1 MTRVRGLHA
10 FTAALFLILGGCKN
24 SPASVANT
32 NSSSP
37 SANVDR
43 PSPDD
48 VNSSKGATNPEIASQ
63 SAAPASTPEPAPPAP
78 PPPIVIPSG
87 TPIRVSLITA
97 VGSKTSEAGQK
108 FEASLAE
115 PIVVDDKVVVPK
127 GASATGEVTE
137 AHAAGRFKGAAT
149 LDLALTTLFIQGK
162 PHSIQT
168 AVMAEQT
175 KGKGKRT
182 AGMVG
187 GGAGGGALIGGLAGG
202 GKGAGIGA
210 AVGAVTGTLGAAF
223 TGNRDITLPAETE
236 LSFKLQNSIT
246 VPRKKPKK

>member
-1 MTRVRGLHA
+1 MTGVRVHA
-10 FTAALFLILGGCKN
+10 FAAALCLILCGCKN
-24 SPASVANT
+24 SPASNANT

-37 SANVDR
+37 SANADR
-43 PSPDD
+43 QSPND
-48 VNSSKGATNPEIASQ
+48 VNPSTGATNPETASQ
-63 SAAPASTPEPAPPAP
+63 PAAPAPAPEPSP

-87 TPIRVSLITA
+87 TPLRVTLITA
-97 VGSKTSEAGQK
+97 VGSKTSKAGQT
-108 FEASLAE
+108 FQASLAV
-115 PIVVDDKVVVPK
+115 PIVVGDKVVVPK

-137 AHAAGRFKGAAT
+137 AHAAGRFKGAAS
-149 LDLALTTLFIQGK
+149 LDLALTTLFIRGK
-162 PHSIQT
+162 PHPIQT
-168 AVMAEQT
+168 AVMAEHT

-182 AGMVG
+182 AGMIG

-246 VPRKKPKK
+246 VPPKKPKK

>member
-1 MTRVRGLHA
+1 MTRVRSLQI
-10 FTAALFLILGGCKN
+10 FTVALFLTLCACKS
-24 SPASVANT
+24 SPSPNAST

-37 SANVDR
+37 NANADR
-43 PSPDD
+43 PSPDA
-48 VNSSKGATNPEIASQ
+48 NSPSGGANTEIATRDV
-63 SAAPASTPEPAPPAP
+63 APTPAPEPAPPPP
-78 PPPIVIPSG
+78 PPPIVIPPG
-87 TPIRVSLITA
+87 TPIRVSLISP
-97 VGSKTSEAGQK
+97 VGSKTSQAGQR

-115 PIVVDDKVVVPK
+115 PIVVGNTVVVPK

-149 LDLALTTLFIQGK
+149 LDLTLTTLVIRGK
-162 PHSIQT
+162 SHSIQT
-168 AVMAEQT
+168 SVMAEQT

-246 VPRKKPKK
+246 VPPKKPKK